1 MLGVYDVLVSIL
13 NFRNMCPFQQLH
25 WFNYGLFRHAALLPL
40 FLLNILSVR
49 ILDMIVCSETLCWLF
64 SPAGTP
70 LNWPWKLASFVLL
83 LSLTQV
89 VVPSL
94 MLVHLKSI
102 PTQNTCVF
110 TKASLSLYG
119 IVIAPRFSSPIWNKQ
134 AKHWKQGLWSDCL
147 LNLFPQ
153 SISKFYGPKPTSVLP
168 LGIYSDVANFLATFC
183 NQKETKIL
191 VPYLLGNQK
200 KNNKCSQI
208 LCMFFSDGFPPASV
222 PPPSDDLPKDL
233 IVTSISAEVPLF
245 LPGME
250 MVDHGQIN

>member
-1 MLGVYDVLVSIL
+1 MGVYDVLVSIL
-13 NFRNMCPFQQLH
+13 NFRNVCSFQQLY
-25 WFNYGLFRHAALLPL
+25 WFYNELFRHAALLLL
-40 FLLNILSVR
+40 FLLNVRSVR
-49 ILDMIVCSETLCWLF
+49 ILDMIVCSGTLHWLF
-64 SPAGTP
+64 SPAGMP
-70 LNWPWKLASFVLL
+70 LNSPWKLASFKLL
-83 LSLTQV
+83 FEALCLSISNL
-89 VVPSL
+89 S
-94 MLVHLKSI
+94 
-102 PTQNTCVF
+102 PTQNTCIF
-110 TKASLSLYG
+110 TFGNKASLSLYG
-119 IVIAPRFSSPIWNKQ
+119 IVIAPRLSSPIWNKQ